1 MLRIADSSD
10 ESLTLY
16 LADDY
21 DERSLAQIAQLAELV
36 RQEGGDRVTDVVPS
50 YCSVT
55 VYYDLLRGDY
65 HAIHR
70 LLEDC
75 AERVLRGKSV
85 HRSGEQPGQ
94 GRLVEL
100 PVYYG
105 GEVAPDLP
113 RVAEFAGLPVSEV
126 IRLHAARE
134 YRVYAL
140 GFRPGF
146 AFMGKT
152 PEPLRLPRLE
162 SPRPRVPAG
171 AVAIA
176 GAQAAVYPD
185 VSPGGWNLIGRC
197 PVRLFDRSCT
207 PPRVLLS
214 VGDRVRFTPVDRQE
228 FARLGGSLD
237 E

>member
-1 MLRIADSSD
+1 MMRIADSSD

-16 LADDY
+16 LSDDY
-21 DERSLAQIAQLAELV
+21 DERTLARIARLTALV
-36 RQEGGDRVTDVVPS
+36 RREMGDRVTDVVPS

-55 VYYDLLRGDY
+55 VFYDLLRSEY
-65 HAIHR
+65 REVHR
-70 LLEDC
+70 KLEECAEQVLLEPDEVE
-75 AERVLRGKSV
+75 AA
-85 HRSGEQPGQ
+85 PQ
-94 GRLVEL
+94 GRMVEL

-105 GEVAPDLP
+105 GEAAPDLE
-113 RVAEFAGLPVSEV
+113 RVAEFAGLTTGEV
-126 IRLHAARE
+126 IDMHAAEE

-152 PEPLRLPRLE
+152 PQPLRVPRLD

-185 VSPGGWNLIGRC
+185 SCPGGWNLIGRC
-197 PVRLFDRSCT
+197 PETLFDRSSN
-207 PPRVLLS
+207 PPRVLLA
-214 VGDRVRFTPVDRQE
+214 VGDRVRFVPVTRKKFEQ
-228 FARLGGSLD
+228 LGGELD
-237 E
+237 G